1 MKIVILKSGSIA
13 INPQVIIKIEKGDV
27 LGIGDKGTTSANF
40 TRMIDLGI
48 AEAVEAV
55 EEVEEVEAV
64 EAVEA
69 VEEVEAIESKDELEA
84 FALEFYDVELDK
96 RKSLA
101 KMKEAL
107 KLEIEKQVA
116 E

>member
-55 EEVEEVEAV
+55 EEVE
-64 EAVEA
+64 
-69 VEEVEAIESKDELEA
+69 AIESKDELEA